1 LISWVE
7 QHHHQQQQPQ
17 KGCRRGYNY
26 HPNTLNVP
34 TEDAN
39 NTTTTVH
46 PKGAL
51 ATLHIHSYRQSWTQ
65 EEVRQSRKF
74 VLDLMPRV
82 LFANG
87 PAVSGLISSSV
98 SSYVEFMAVQ
108 GLFLVTDTTLQ
119 AVPSSKSQVF
129 QSTLLSPIEKRK
141 LMKLLQLV
149 LEYGELTSSTGH
161 HNQSI
166 PHPTE
171 VKATTATATTTT
183 NTKDTA
189 ATLATATS
197 TNTAGSSI
205 IDTINERNVQELGM
219 SLLRPQNKPMNKSS
233 LDQLLALA
241 TTSSSSSSQ
250 PSLQD
255 YLQSQFQIPTSSFL
269 SQVILHAL
277 CLQHSTQQYLPV
289 TKGIDTLV
297 RHVSSLGKYVD
308 TTSLTTSTA
317 FIAPLY
323 GISELVQGFC
333 RSCAVHGGVYM
344 LRTTMESIRYGGS
357 PSSNNSIM
365 VSGTILTQGAEE
377 SIDKDATAHPA
388 VVQFPISCKHVVV
401 PQDAMLLPYDDE
413 TSANSTTT
421 KILRRTCVI
430 RGTLQLPYQQQ
441 RSIAIIPPLTQGI
454 SNSNAIFILI
464 LDASLNLCPV
474 GYTVLHLSTSLVT
487 ASLDHGNEDEIT
499 NNSIQSLDKVMEYL
513 LNICSAA
520 PSTAKTQL
528 SSLTDNDS
536 KSCTEEQ
543 VPSPSQNAPQ
553 EILQVTFSISAND
566 DKLLKYGRGSTKR
579 EGNQQ
584 VRGLHICKRQHLAI
598 TVDEAFEEA
607 ERIFHDIMNDTE
619 TDIASPPKFLRMS
632 HEVRQQ
638 VMKNVI
644 SIRNDDTVDDDE
656 KDILTSA
663 MDLIGSPNLVEH
675 SNMDQQVDSNIIIP
689 FE

>member
-1 LISWVE
+1 
-7 QHHHQQQQPQ
+7 
-17 KGCRRGYNY
+17 
-26 HPNTLNVP
+26 
-34 TEDAN
+34 
-39 NTTTTVH
+39 
-46 PKGAL
+46 L

-65 EEVRQSRKF
+65 EEAQQSRKF

-98 SSYVEFMAVQ
+98 SSYVEFMTIQ
-108 GLFLVTDTTLQ
+108 GLCLVTDTTLQ

-161 HNQSI
+161 NNQS
-166 PHPTE
+166 TD
-171 VKATTATATTTT
+171 VKATTTTTT
-183 NTKDTA
+183 TTKTNDTA

-197 TNTAGSSI
+197 TNSAGSSI

-219 SLLRPQNKPMNKSS
+219 SLRRPQNKPMNKSS

-241 TTSSSSSSQ
+241 PTSSSSYYYSQ

-323 GISELVQGFC
+323 GTSELVQGFC

-357 PSSNNSIM
+357 PSSNNGIM
-365 VSGTILTQGAEE
+365 VSGTILTQGAQE
-377 SIDKDATAHPA
+377 SNDKDTATHSTT
-388 VVQFPISCKHVVV
+388 VHFPISCKHVVV
-401 PQDAMLLPYDDE
+401 PQDAMLLPPDDDE
-413 TSANSTTT
+413 TGRANSTTT

-430 RGTLQLPYQQQ
+430 RGTLILPNQQQ

-454 SNSNAIFILI
+454 SNTDAIFILI

-487 ASLDHGNEDEIT
+487 ASSLDHDDEDEIT
-499 NNSIQSLDKVMEYL
+499 NNSIQSLDKALEYL
-513 LNICSAA
+513 LNICSAP

-528 SSLTDNDS
+528 SSLTDHDS

-543 VPSPSQNAPQ
+543 VPSPSQSAPQ

-566 DKLLKYGRGSTKR
+566 DNWLKYGRGSTTG
-579 EGNQQ
+579 ESNQQ
-584 VRGLHICKRQHLAI
+584 VRGLHVCKRPHLAI

-619 TDIASPPKFLRMS
+619 TDTVNPPNFLKMS
-632 HEVRQQ
+632 NEVRQQ

-644 SIRNDDTVDDDE
+644 GIRNEDIVDDDE
-656 KDILTSA
+656 KDILASA
-663 MDLIGSPNLVEH
+663 MDLIGSPNCVEY

-689 FE
+689 FD